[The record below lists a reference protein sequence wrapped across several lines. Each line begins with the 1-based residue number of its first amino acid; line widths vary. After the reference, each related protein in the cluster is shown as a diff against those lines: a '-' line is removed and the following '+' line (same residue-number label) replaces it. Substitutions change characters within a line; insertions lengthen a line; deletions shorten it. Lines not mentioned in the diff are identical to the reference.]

1 MKLALP
7 SLRDGCG
14 GFNSAE
20 SILCTHLKCEAS
32 IPYLTKVEG
41 TYADS
46 TPYSNE
52 VGVSWILHSQDI
64 PTHILG
70 GTVLI
75 VKVCLIH

>member
-20 SILCTHLKCEAS
+20 SILCTHLKCHTL
-32 IPYLTKVEG
+32 PYLTKVEG

-75 VKVCLIH
+75 VKICLIH

>member
-1 MKLALP
+1 MGVSTQQK
-7 SLRDGCG
+7 
-14 GFNSAE
+14 

-75 VKVCLIH
+75 VRICLIH

>member
-1 MKLALP
+1 MDL
-7 SLRDGCG
+7 
-14 GFNSAE
+14 E
-20 SILCTHLKCEAS
+20 VCTHLKCEAS
-32 IPYLTKVEG
+32 MPYLTKVEG

-75 VKVCLIH
+75 VRICLIH

>member
-52 VGVSWILHSQDI
+52 VGGELDASLTRHSYSH
-64 PTHILG
+64 TRGHC
-70 GTVLI
+70 TYS
-75 VKVCLIH
+75 